1 MNSLYD
7 KILFAYHIVYYFFA
21 YFYHSI
27 KGRELA
33 KGDLISIGNI
43 PHIVVSVS
51 PLCVSYRRVDQI
63 DGPTRTK
70 MFEDLTDAVKML

>member
-7 KILFAYHIVYYFFA
+7 KILFVYHVVYYFFA

-27 KGRELA
+27 KGREFT
-33 KGDLISIGNI
+33 KGDIVYIKNI

-70 MFEDLTDAVKML
+70 MFEDLTDAVKLL